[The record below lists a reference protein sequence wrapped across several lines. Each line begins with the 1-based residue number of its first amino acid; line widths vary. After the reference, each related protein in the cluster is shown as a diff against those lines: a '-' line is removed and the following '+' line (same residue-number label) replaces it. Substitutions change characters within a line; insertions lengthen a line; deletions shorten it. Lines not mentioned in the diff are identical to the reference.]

1 MNGSSP
7 TDEISALRAEIQELK
22 NNLRHRERQIEAM
35 RRTTEALFSQ
45 DSLDSLIRQSLH
57 VAVEVIGAD
66 AGTLQLHEP
75 SHNKLV
81 VRYAIGPATENLIGF
96 SIAADRGIP
105 GQVFQTGVADIAS
118 DVSARPDF
126 DTDVDERTGYQT
138 RSMVTVPLR
147 RPGGKPIGV
156 LQVFNYREEY
166 DDFDLEV
173 LEVITAQAAIAIE
186 HGRLTQQV
194 RKAEL
199 VNLIGDISHDIK
211 NMLTPIQTGA
221 WTLEPMLMEMFR
233 DLDALF
239 AAHPDANW
247 VPKVAKATNLVRN
260 EYSWILENALSAA
273 DKVQV
278 RTKEIADVI
287 KGESA
292 PPRFTEEDFNE
303 VAKEV
308 FTGLRLVAYDRQVD
322 MELDLDPTLPPVE
335 YDHKQMYNALYNLV
349 NNAIPET
356 PVGGLITVR
365 TRYLGP
371 KESNFMVQVNDTGNG
386 MPEYVREKL
395 FTDEAV
401 STKPGG
407 TGLGTRIVADV
418 VHRHHG
424 HINVESEIGK
434 GSTFTILLPL
444 KQEK

>member
-1 MNGSSP
+1 
-7 TDEISALRAEIQELK
+7 
-22 NNLRHRERQIEAM
+22 
-35 RRTTEALFSQ
+35 
-45 DSLDSLIRQSLH
+45 
-57 VAVEVIGAD
+57 
-66 AGTLQLHEP
+66 
-75 SHNKLV
+75 
-81 VRYAIGPATENLIGF
+81 
-96 SIAADRGIP
+96 
-105 GQVFQTGVADIAS
+105 
-118 DVSARPDF
+118 
-126 DTDVDERTGYQT
+126 
-138 RSMVTVPLR
+138 
-147 RPGGKPIGV
+147 
-156 LQVFNYREEY
+156 
-166 DDFDLEV
+166 
-173 LEVITAQAAIAIE
+173 
-186 HGRLTQQV
+186 
-194 RKAEL
+194 
-199 VNLIGDISHDIK
+199 
-211 NMLTPIQTGA
+211 MLTPIQTGA